1 MALLTDGVDVM
12 TSRSVFG
19 VIVIVSMTLAMA
31 ACTGT
36 GVGIGVS
43 APASYWGGGTTGPG
57 VFVGG
62 PVYR

>member
-1 MALLTDGVDVM
+1 M
-12 TSRSVFG
+12 TSRTIFRALMILAV
-19 VIVIVSMTLAMA
+19 TLATA
-31 ACTGT
+31 ACAGT

>member
-1 MALLTDGVDVM
+1 M
-12 TSRSVFG
+12 TSGNVLRAL
-19 VIVIVSMTLAMA
+19 VILAMTLAAA
-31 ACTGT
+31 ACSDT
-36 GVGIGVS
+36 GVGIGLA

>member
-1 MALLTDGVDVM
+1 M
-12 TSRSVFG
+12 TSANMFRVL
-19 VIVIVSMTLAMA
+19 VILAMTLATA

-43 APASYWGGGTTGPG
+43 APSSYWGGGTTGPG

>member
-1 MALLTDGVDVM
+1 M
-12 TSRSVFG
+12 TPKGIFG
-19 VIVIVSMTLAMA
+19 VLIILAMTLALA

>member
-1 MALLTDGVDVM
+1 M
-12 TSRSVFG
+12 TSGTILRAF
-19 VIVIVSMTLAMA
+19 VILAMTLATT

-57 VFVGG
+57 VFIGG

>member
-1 MALLTDGVDVM
+1 MRPT
-12 TSRSVFG
+12 RIFG
-19 VIVIVSMTLAMA
+19 VLMILGITLALA

>member
-1 MALLTDGVDVM
+1 M
-12 TSRSVFG
+12 TSRNVLG
-19 VIVIVSMTLAMA
+19 VITVLALTLAMA
-31 ACTGT
+31 ACASGT

>member
-1 MALLTDGVDVM
+1 M
-12 TSRSVFG
+12 TSRRVFG
-19 VIVIVSMTLAMA
+19 AIVILAMTLAMT

-43 APASYWGGGTTGPG
+43 APSSYWGGGTTGPG